1 MARPKRDQPTFIEQ
15 ARQKQIQEIAREIFS
30 NVGFKQT
37 SLAEIAEVAG
47 ISKGVI
53 IYHYG
58 SKAELGKAV
67 LHDILDGY
75 GAFLREKA
83 QQQATARA
91 SLLELPSFWASY
103 VKQNRNP
110 FLLYIDVLGS
120 FGDIEE
126 KRAFMAE
133 ANRSQR
139 EFLVELIE
147 GCKKEG
153 MFDTLPSGALAD
165 IIQAAL
171 DGLMEQYSVD
181 PDEIDLKACALLLK
195 KLLENSI

>member
-1 MARPKRDQPTFIEQ
+1 MARPKRDKPTFIEL

-67 LHDILDGY
+67 LHDILDNY
-75 GAFLREKA
+75 GALLRERAKE
-83 QQQATARA
+83 QATARD
-91 SLLELPSFWASY
+91 SLLELPTFWATY

-133 ANRSQR
+133 ANRTQR
-139 EFLVELIE
+139 EFLVGLIE
-147 GCKKEG
+147 DCKKEG
-153 MFDTLPSGALAD
+153 MFASLPSGALAD
-165 IIQAAL
+165 VIQAAL

-181 PDEIDLKACALLLK
+181 PKAIDLDACASLLK
-195 KLLENSI
+195 KLFEQAL